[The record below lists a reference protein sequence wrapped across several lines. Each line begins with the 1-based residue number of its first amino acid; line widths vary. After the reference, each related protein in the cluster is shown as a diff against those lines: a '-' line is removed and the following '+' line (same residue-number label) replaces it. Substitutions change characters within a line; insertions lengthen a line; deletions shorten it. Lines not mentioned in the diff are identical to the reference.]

1 MEIIKYGYVIF
12 LQIIPLVSSGAIT
25 EREREREIPFC
36 SFVMAKKRENNSW
49 KPPDFSGDGGY
60 KGRDIFE
67 FQARR
72 HKGDHV
78 EV

>member
-1 MEIIKYGYVIF
+1 MDMSSFYKLFHWYH
-12 LQIIPLVSSGAIT
+12 LVRSQ
-25 EREREREIPFC
+25 REREREIPFC

-49 KPPDFSGDGGY
+49 KPPDFSGGGGY

>member
-1 MEIIKYGYVIF
+1 M
-12 LQIIPLVSSGAIT
+12 SSFYKLFHWYHLMRSQ
-25 EREREREIPFC
+25 RERDVPFC

-49 KPPDFSGDGGY
+49 KPPDFSGGGGY

>member
-12 LQIIPLVSSGAIT
+12 LQIIPLVSSDAIT
-25 EREREREIPFC
+25 EREREIPFC

-49 KPPDFSGDGGY
+49 KPPDFSGGGGY

>member
-1 MEIIKYGYVIF
+1 
-12 LQIIPLVSSGAIT
+12 
-25 EREREREIPFC
+25 
-36 SFVMAKKRENNSW
+36 MAKKRENNSW
-49 KPPDFSGDGGY
+49 KPPDFSGGGGY